1 MLAGRIGSAELQDL
15 VNRRAD
21 FDLRI
26 PVTSFG
32 RLAAVAAG
40 SGDDRGTIGLA
51 GSFLPGHEGFPQL
64 RLAIGGQLQL
74 TCQRCLE
81 PVDWPLDLTAQL
93 TIVPSDEKAAALAEP
108 MESVVMPDE
117 GLVLRQV
124 AEDEI
129 LAALP
134 LAPMHQGNP
143 PCQAPAG
150 IRLDTER
157 RPGAVDMHRPL
168 AGLADLL
175 GRKKGRDGE

>member
-15 VNRRAD
+15 VNRRAE

-32 RLAAVAAG
+32 RLSDVAAG
-40 SGDDRGTIGLA
+40 SGADPGTVQLA
-51 GSFLPGHEGFPQL
+51 GSFLPGHEGYPQL
-64 RLAIGGQLQL
+64 RLAMRGHLRL

-81 PVDWPLDLTAQL
+81 PVDWPLDLAAQL
-93 TIVPSDEKAAALAEP
+93 TIVPSDERAAALAEP
-108 MESVVMPDE
+108 MESVVLPEE

-134 LAPMHQGNP
+134 LAPVHQGNP

-150 IRLDTER
+150 IQVDTQR
-157 RPGAVDMHRPL
+157 RPGAGDTHRPL
-168 AGLADLL
+168 AGLAALL
-175 GRKKGRDGE
+175 GRKDGQGDE